1 LICIANWTVVL
12 GSFTRGIAY
21 YTISAKPMDSMGCPG
36 GYEFGVKP
44 SWITWVAEFF
54 KIIFS
59 SGSLYELVDLKECL
73 KRSDSIPLPLTYK
86 PSSKFKPQAKSNF
99 QNSHSAVFSNR
110 HKNPHLQN
118 EISQTEQSKQ

>member
-1 LICIANWTVVL
+1 L

-54 KIIFS
+54 KINF
-59 SGSLYELVDLKECL
+59 L
-73 KRSDSIPLPLTYK
+73 KRVPL
-86 PSSKFKPQAKSNF
+86 
-99 QNSHSAVFSNR
+99 
-110 HKNPHLQN
+110 
-118 EISQTEQSKQ
+118 